1 MLVKSP
7 IFTWVAVLLWFASC
21 SALVIWIGS
30 ANKSA
35 FDPSSKLAMAIM
47 DLGFESA
54 LISAVSAPV
63 AYGRKVESFDSAGG
77 KIFHITQGE
86 CFCEWLAQPHKN
98 NLDKWSTQNAFS
110 SYKVNLKQHPN
121 LREFIPS
128 TPAVLAVDEHGNLI
142 YFGPYSRGSGCFA
155 SSGIIDE
162 RLKEWQTQQLGNIS
176 PLLQNEMNLGAMI
189 DTDASGCYCQ
199 T

>member
-1 MLVKSP
+1 MLAKSP

-63 AYGRKVESFDSAGG
+63 VHARKVESLNIAEG

-86 CFCEWLAQPHKN
+86 CYCEWLAQSHKN
-98 NLDKWSTQNAFS
+98 NLDKWSTENAFS
-110 SYKVNLKQHPN
+110 SYEVNLNQHPN
-121 LREFIPS
+121 LRKFIPS
-128 TPAVLAVDEHGNLI
+128 TPAVLAVDDQGRLI

-155 SSGIIDE
+155 SSGMIDE
-162 RLKEWQTQQLGNIS
+162 RLKEWQAQQTGTVSSALF
-176 PLLQNEMNLGAMI
+176 NEMNLGAMI